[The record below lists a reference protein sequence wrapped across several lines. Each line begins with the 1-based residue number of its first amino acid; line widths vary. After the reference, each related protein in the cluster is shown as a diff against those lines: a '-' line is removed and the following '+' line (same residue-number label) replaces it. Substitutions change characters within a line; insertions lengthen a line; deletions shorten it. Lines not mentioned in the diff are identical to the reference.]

1 MWVSTRSNGEGKKKK
16 DMAKKET
23 ILFYEKWEKKITF
36 LISVSHTKN
45 RGQIQ
50 QGNNPWVWSWQELMI
65 V

>member
-1 MWVSTRSNGEGKKKK
+1 MEKVRKKK

-45 RGQIQ
+45 QGQIQ